1 MSPPSDPMGELI
13 PPARRMLTPGPSSVD
28 PRVYRASATPLGGH
42 LDPWFPTMMTDV
54 QVLLRRTFQT
64 ENRVT
69 FPLSASGSGA
79 IEASVLNPL
88 EAGDEAIVC
97 VNGVFSERMA
107 AIAERT
113 PAKVT
118 RVEPASAPAADPEDL
133 TRAPPASKTKIL
145 PHSPSH

>member
-1 MSPPSDPMGELI
+1 MSHPTDPMGELI
-13 PPARRMLTPGPSSVD
+13 PPARLMLTPGPSSVD
-28 PRVYRASATPLGGH
+28 PRVYRALATPLVGH

-107 AIAERT
+107 AIAERIW
-113 PAKVT
+113 PCSGPG
-118 RVEPASAPAADPEDL
+118 RCPPRRQGQED
-133 TRAPPASKTKIL
+133 
-145 PHSPSH
+145 